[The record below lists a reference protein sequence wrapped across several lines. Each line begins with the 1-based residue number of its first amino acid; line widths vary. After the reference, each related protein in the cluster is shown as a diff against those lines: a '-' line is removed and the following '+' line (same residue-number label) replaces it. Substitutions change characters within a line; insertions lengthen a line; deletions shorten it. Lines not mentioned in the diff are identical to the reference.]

1 MTQVVVV
8 CKTRM
13 KQGLCL
19 GGLTLDAKQKI
30 RLLTAEGHNQ
40 PTNTPFQVGDIW
52 ECLLDPVR
60 DAQKPHT
67 EDMHVLRQRRLRR
80 LPDIKTCLLAA
91 LEQVPRLL
99 GEAFGGT
106 LRLTE
111 SGSAYVS
118 ECGNLPDYAHE
129 FWQPTMGLRLQRDS
143 KQRAYYVFEEA
154 VPRPFR
160 LRYVGVDN
168 CPKRIPPGSLLHLS
182 LARPWQP
189 KPFVEKRCYLQL
201 SAVFV

>member
-1 MTQVVVV
+1 MTQVLVV

-19 GGLTLDAKQKI
+19 GGFTLPGKQKI
-30 RLLTAEGHNQ
+30 RLLTADGQNQ
-40 PTNTPFQVGDIW
+40 PTNTPFQVGEIW

-67 EDMHVLRQRRLRR
+67 EDMRVLRQRRLRQMS
-80 LPDIKTCLLAA
+80 DVKTCLLAELKQA
-91 LEQVPRLL
+91 PRRL
-99 GEAFGGT
+99 GEAFNGT

-111 SGSAYVS
+111 RGSAYVS
-118 ECGNLPDYAHE
+118 ESGDLPDFAHD
-129 FWQPTMGLRLQRDS
+129 FWQPTMGLRLQRDG
-143 KQRAYYVFEEA
+143 KRAYYVFEKA
-154 VPRPFR
+154 APRPFR

-189 KPFVEKRCYLQL
+189 KPTVEKRCYLQL
-201 SAVFV
+201 SAVYV